1 MACMIMLNFR
11 SNLLGSRLMS
21 AFRIVRLSTLLVIGG
36 LAAGCSTP
44 SWTSPAGT
52 ETYQIGYK
60 EGCDSGYAIA
70 GSPMYERIDEA
81 SPPFDNAQYVQPS
94 LHIQR
99 RRLGLEYWSSDG
111 NVVDV

>member
-1 MACMIMLNFR
+1 
-11 SNLLGSRLMS
+11 MS

-81 SPPFDNAQYVQPS
+81 SPPFDNAQYVQGWS
-94 LHIQR
+94 EGFHSCRTRYNRIQSTIHSV
-99 RRLGLEYWSSDG
+99 LGT
-111 NVVDV
+111 